1 MALGRPSQ
9 RGGTRAPEHGPAGN
23 DGRSETEPSILCRR
37 RQHPPSKTRP
47 PNGTAAR
54 VRAWPI
60 FPSSQAARAVRGFFQ
75 AALRAG
81 DTCLPFELPA
91 RPFQTGT
98 VSAMSRR
105 VAGSTIWC
113 HSVAAASGRWSVTP
127 VCQKSRLPRPWTHR
141 AGNFPPFGLCA
152 RNVQE
157 WERQGTSVLSSF
169 GCCFTKEQDRIS
181 RSHQAVGQ
189 DANSHDHTVQK
200 AAFLQECGHEV
211 VPRVLCTS
219 ESISPRAP
227 DASAWM
233 IRTEEELRS
242 LIVPQHFLVT
252 HRRLRGG
259 LLVPPCN

>member
-1 MALGRPSQ
+1 
-9 RGGTRAPEHGPAGN
+9 
-23 DGRSETEPSILCRR
+23 
-37 RQHPPSKTRP
+37 
-47 PNGTAAR
+47 
-54 VRAWPI
+54 
-60 FPSSQAARAVRGFFQ
+60 
-75 AALRAG
+75 
-81 DTCLPFELPA
+81 
-91 RPFQTGT
+91 
-98 VSAMSRR
+98 MSRR

-113 HSVAAASGRWSVTP
+113 HSVAAASGRWSVPP
-127 VCQKSRLPRPWTHR
+127 VCQKSRLPRPWTRR

-152 RNVQE
+152 GNVRE

-169 GCCFTKEQDRIS
+169 GCCFTKEHDRVS

-211 VPRVLCTS
+211 APRVLCTS